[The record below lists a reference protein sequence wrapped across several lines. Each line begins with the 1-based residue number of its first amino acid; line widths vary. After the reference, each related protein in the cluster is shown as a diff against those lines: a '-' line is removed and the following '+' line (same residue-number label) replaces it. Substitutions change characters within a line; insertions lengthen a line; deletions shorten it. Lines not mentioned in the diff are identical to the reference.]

1 MKGRVFE
8 FWVEF
13 SQGRQDKHPAGH
25 PGMWNYQ
32 ERVVNNEIIIEQKI
46 KIQRTVLMAGRIGV
60 TLAAEFPFNTQKQG
74 QQFHGRQTGLQLA
87 HGVDKPVF

>member
-8 FWVEF
+8 FWGQ
-13 SQGRQDKHPAGH
+13 SGQGSKDKHSVVH

-46 KIQRTVLMAGRIGV
+46 KIQRAVLMGGRIGV
-60 TLAAEFPFNTQKQG
+60 TSSAEFLFN
-74 QQFHGRQTGLQLA
+74 
-87 HGVDKPVF
+87 V